1 VKKRLILMGVLLLL
15 VVVGAMVFWGQHQE
29 RSADLYYSGT
39 LESTRSNLSFL
50 VSGRVK
56 QVNLDEGQSVKAGQC
71 IAELEPEE
79 FLARIDQARANMTQA
94 VENRKQLEIS
104 LEIFQ
109 NTLPAEVSRAESAVE
124 VAAALL
130 AEQERGNR
138 SQDVERAR
146 LSLQEAEI
154 TLDDARKDKRR
165 FDDLFQS
172 GYIAEKERDVAVLK
186 YETASKAHRRAA
198 EAFDLAKEGFRKES
212 VDAARARLSEAQ
224 ATLRLSQGNLKKMD
238 AVQADIQ
245 ASVARIQSAA
255 SALNLAEIQLGYT
268 RLPAPF
274 DAMLTSRN
282 VEPGEVVTPGREVM
296 SLADLSRIDLK
307 VFVDETQIGK
317 IRPGQQVA
325 VKIDTFAD
333 KKYDG
338 FVSYI
343 SPEGEF
349 TPKIIQTRKERVK
362 LVYLVKISLANP
374 NLELKSGMPADAWFR

>member
-1 VKKRLILMGVLLLL
+1 MLGVLLLL
-15 VVVGAMVFWGQHQE
+15 VAVGSLVFLGQHQE

-56 QVNLDEGQSVKAGQC
+56 QFNLNEGQSVKAGQC

-79 FLARIDQARANMTQA
+79 FLARLDQARANMTQA

-104 LEIFQ
+104 LEIYR
-109 NTLPAEVSRAESAVE
+109 NTLPAEVSRAESAVK

-146 LSLQEAEI
+146 LSFQEAEI
-154 TLDDARKDKRR
+154 TLDDAKKDKRR

-172 GYIAEKERDVAVLK
+172 GYIAEKERDGASLK
-186 YETASKAHRRAA
+186 YETAAKTRQRAA

-212 VDAARARLSEAQ
+212 VDAARARLSEAR
-224 ATLRLSQGNLKKMD
+224 ATLLLSQGNLKKMD

-245 ASVARIQSAA
+245 ASIARINS
-255 SALNLAEIQLGYT
+255 SESLLNLSEIQLGYT
-268 RLPAPF
+268 RLLAPF

-282 VEPGEVVTPGREVM
+282 VEPGEVVTPGREVI
-296 SLADLSRIDLK
+296 SLADLSRIDMK

-317 IRPGQQVA
+317 IRPGQKVE
-325 VKIDTFAD
+325 VKIDTFPD

-374 NLELKSGMPADAWFR
+374 NMELKSGMPADAWFR

>member
-1 VKKRLILMGVLLLL
+1 MGVLLLL
-15 VVVGAMVFWGQHQE
+15 AGVGSLVFWGQHQV

-56 QVNLDEGQSVKAGQC
+56 QVNQDEGQSVKAGQC

-79 FLARIDQARANMTQA
+79 FLARMDQARANMTQA
-94 VENRKQLEIS
+94 IENRKQLEIS
-104 LEIFQ
+104 LEIYQ
-109 NTLPAEVSRAESAVE
+109 NTLPAEVSRAESAVK

-146 LSLQEAEI
+146 LSFQEAEI
-154 TLDDARKDKRR
+154 TVEDARKDKRR

-172 GYIAEKERDVAVLK
+172 GYIAEKERDGAALK
-186 YETASKAHRRAA
+186 YETASKARQRAA

-238 AVQADIQ
+238 AIQADIQ
-245 ASVARIQSAA
+245 ASIARIQSVS

-268 RLPAPF
+268 RLLAPF

-282 VEPGEVVTPGREVM
+282 VEPGEVVTPGREVI
-296 SLADLSRIDLK
+296 SLADLSRIELK

-317 IRPGQQVA
+317 IRPGQKA
-325 VKIDTFAD
+325 EVKIDTFPD

-374 NLELKSGMPADAWFR
+374 NMELKSGMPADAWFR

>member
-1 VKKRLILMGVLLLL
+1 VKNKLILIGVLLLL
-15 VVVGAMVFWGQHQE
+15 VAVGVLVLWGQYRE

-50 VSGRVK
+50 VSGK
-56 QVNLDEGQSVKAGQC
+56 IKKVNLDEGQSVKAGQC

-79 FLARIDQARANMTQA
+79 FMARLDQARASMNQA
-94 VENRKQLEIS
+94 IENRKQLEIS
-104 LEIFQ
+104 LAIYQ
-109 NTLPAEVSRAESAVE
+109 ITLPAEVNRAESAVR

-130 AEQERGNR
+130 AELEKGNR

-146 LSLQEAEI
+146 LSFQEAEI

-186 YETASKAHRRAA
+186 YESAFKARQRAA

-238 AVQADIQ
+238 AIQADIQ
-245 ASVARIQSAA
+245 ASIARIQSAA

-268 RLPAPF
+268 RLLAPF

-282 VEPGEVVTPGREVM
+282 VEPGEVVTPGREVI

-307 VFVDETQIGK
+307 VFVDETQIGR
-317 IRPGQQVA
+317 IRPGQQVE
-325 VKIDTFAD
+325 VKIDTFPE

-349 TPKIIQTRKERVK
+349 TPKIIQTRIERVK
-362 LVYLVKISLANP
+362 LVYLVKIALSNP
-374 NLELKSGMPADAWFR
+374 NMELKSGTPADAWFR

>member
-1 VKKRLILMGVLLLL
+1 VKKKLILAGVLTLL
-15 VVVGAMVFWGQHQE
+15 VGVGLLVFWGQYRE

-39 LESTRSNLSFL
+39 LESIQSNLSFQ
-50 VSGRVK
+50 VSGRVR
-56 QVNLDEGQSVKAGQC
+56 QVNLDEGQMVKADQC

-79 FLARIDQARANMTQA
+79 FLARLNQARANMNQA
-94 VENRKQLEIS
+94 IENRKQLEIT
-104 LEIFQ
+104 LEIYQ
-109 NTLPAEVSRAESAVE
+109 NTLPAEVSRAESAAK
-124 VAAALL
+124 AAAAQL
-130 AEQERGNR
+130 AEQEKGNR
-138 SQDVERAR
+138 LQEVERAR
-146 LSLQEAEI
+146 LSSQEAEI
-154 TLDDARKDKRR
+154 TMEDARKDKRR

-172 GYIAEKERDVAVLK
+172 GYIAEKERDAATLK
-186 YETASKAHRRAA
+186 YETAVKARQRAA

-212 VDAARARLSEAQ
+212 IDAARARFSEAQ
-224 ATLRLSQGNLKKMD
+224 AALLLAKGNLKKIE
-238 AVQADIQ
+238 ATQADIQ
-245 ASVARIQSAA
+245 AAVARVQSAA
-255 SALNLAEIQLGYT
+255 AALHLAEIQLGYT

-282 VEPGEVVTPGREVM
+282 VEPGEVVTPGREVI

-317 IRPGQQVA
+317 IRPGQPVE
-325 VKIDTFAD
+325 VRIDTFPD
-333 KKYDG
+333 KTYEG

-374 NLELKSGMPADAWFR
+374 NMELKSGMPADAWFR

>member
-1 VKKRLILMGVLLLL
+1 MKKRLIFFGVLLLL
-15 VVVGAMVFWGQHQE
+15 VAVGSLVFWGQYRQ
-29 RSADLYYSGT
+29 RSADFFYSGT
-39 LESTRSNLSFL
+39 LESTQSNLSFL
-50 VSGRVK
+50 VPGRVK
-56 QVNLDEGQSVKAGQC
+56 QVNLDEGQLVKTGQC

-79 FLARIDQARANMTQA
+79 FMARLDQARANLTQSI
-94 VENRKQLEIS
+94 ENRNQLEIS
-104 LEIFQ
+104 LEIYRK
-109 NTLPAEVSRAESAVE
+109 TLPAEVSRAESAVK

-146 LSLQEAEI
+146 LSFQEAEI
-154 TLDDARKDKRR
+154 TMVDARKDKRR

-172 GYIAEKERDVAVLK
+172 GFIAEKERDAADLK
-186 YETASKAHRRAA
+186 YETAAKAQRRAA

-212 VDAARARLSEAQ
+212 VDAARARLSEAE
-224 ATLRLSQGNLKKMD
+224 ATLRLSQGNMKKLD
-238 AVQADIQ
+238 AIQADIL
-245 ASVARIQSAA
+245 ASIARIQSAE
-255 SALNLAEIQLGYT
+255 SARNLAEIQLGYT
-268 RLPAPF
+268 RLLSPF

-282 VEPGEVVTPGREVM
+282 VEPGEVVTPGREAI

-317 IRPGQQVA
+317 VRPGQSVE
-325 VKIDTFAD
+325 VRIDTFPD

-362 LVYLVKISLANP
+362 LVYLVKIALANP
-374 NLELKSGMPADAWFR
+374 RLELKSGMPADAWFR

>member
-1 VKKRLILMGVLLLL
+1 MKKKFIFMGTLALLAGVGLL
-15 VVVGAMVFWGQHQE
+15 VFWGQYRQ

-39 LESTRSNLSFL
+39 LESTQSNLSFQ
-50 VSGRVK
+50 VSGKVK

-79 FLARIDQARANMTQA
+79 FQARLDQARANLSQA
-94 VENRKQLEIS
+94 VENRKQLEVN
-104 LEIFQ
+104 LEIYQ
-109 NTLPAEVSRAESAVE
+109 NTLPADVSRADSAVK

-130 AEQERGNR
+130 ADQEKGNR

-146 LSLQEAEI
+146 LSFQEAEI
-154 TLDDARKDKRR
+154 TMKDAEKDKRR
-165 FDDLFQS
+165 FDDLFRS
-172 GYIAEKERDVAVLK
+172 GYIAEKERDDVALK
-186 YETASKAHRRAA
+186 YETAVKSQRRAA
-198 EAFDLAKEGFRKES
+198 EAYDLAKEGFRKES
-212 VDAARARLSEAQ
+212 IDAAKARLSQAQ
-224 ATLRLSQGNLKKMD
+224 AELLLSKGNLKKIE
-238 AVQADIQ
+238 AAHADIQ
-245 ASVARIQSAA
+245 AAIARCDAAA

-268 RLPAPF
+268 RLLSPF

-282 VEPGEVVTPGREVM
+282 VEPGEVVTPGREVI

-317 IRPGQQVA
+317 VRPGQKTE
-325 VKIDTFAD
+325 VKIDTFPD

-338 FVSYI
+338 FISYI

-362 LVYLVKISLANP
+362 LVYLVKISLINP
-374 NLELKSGMPADAWFR
+374 NMELKSGMPADAWFR

>member
-1 VKKRLILMGVLLLL
+1 MKNKLILIGVLLLL
-15 VVVGAMVFWGQHQE
+15 VAVGTLVLWGQHRE
-29 RSADLYYSGT
+29 RSTDLYYSGT

-50 VSGRVK
+50 VSGK
-56 QVNLDEGQSVKAGQC
+56 IKKVNLDEGQSVKAGQC
-71 IAELEPEE
+71 IAELESEE
-79 FLARIDQARANMTQA
+79 FAARLDQARANMNQA
-94 VENRKQLEIS
+94 IENRKQLEIS
-104 LEIFQ
+104 LVIYQ
-109 NTLPAEVSRAESAVE
+109 NTLPAEVSRAESAVR

-146 LSLQEAEI
+146 LSFQEAEI

-172 GYIAEKERDVAVLK
+172 GYIAEKERDGVALK
-186 YETASKAHRRAA
+186 YESALKVRQRAA
-198 EAFDLAKEGFRKES
+198 EAFDLVKEGFRKES

-238 AVQADIQ
+238 AIQADIQ
-245 ASVARIQSAA
+245 ASIARIQSAA

-268 RLPAPF
+268 RLLAPF

-282 VEPGEVVTPGREVM
+282 VEPGEVVTPGREVI

-307 VFVDETQIGK
+307 VFVDETQIGR
-317 IRPGQQVA
+317 IRPGQQVE
-325 VKIDTFAD
+325 VKIDTFPE

-362 LVYLVKISLANP
+362 LVYLVKIALSNP
-374 NLELKSGMPADAWFR
+374 NMELKSGMPADAWFR